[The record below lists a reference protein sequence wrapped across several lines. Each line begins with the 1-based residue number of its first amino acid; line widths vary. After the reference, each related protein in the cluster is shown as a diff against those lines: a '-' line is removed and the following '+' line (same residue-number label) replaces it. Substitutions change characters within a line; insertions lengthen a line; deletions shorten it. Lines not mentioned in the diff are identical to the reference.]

1 MILQHVKV
9 LAIDQMAGQRQEHP
23 TVAKAVTVEV
33 DPEQALRILLAANV
47 GKLSLILRQPA
58 EVALAPDAKI
68 TDRDLFGGDEAQ
80 ALRQALPAVQAQPA
94 AFQPDP
100 PPGATCRPGS
110 DPARP
115 PTASPPDTPTRKITV
130 VRSVKSEQY
139 DVPRRAPMTEGG
151 VSKQANTILPFA
163 TVAPKR
169 TGGFNAAPDL
179 GRDAGDRRRR
189 CAFGLVQAAAPAW
202 ARKSGPCH
210 PVTEQVSALKVTL
223 NKSRTLCFSDP
234 FSTAVIGAPEI
245 ADVLPM
251 TDSMLYVQGKKVG
264 ATNISVFDQQRR
276 LVSVIDLDVTPD
288 TTSLQNKIAA
298 STGGRDINVTSAN
311 GEIVL
316 SGEASDGLAAAR
328 AVEVAKGLSPDAPVV
343 NAMKVSPSQ
352 QVMLKVRILEVDRNA
367 GRDLGISWFGKTNSV
382 SFATGLGSQP
392 TTATNN
398 SGVFP
403 GAGST
408 ASSFGVLLANVV
420 NTHGVSIDVL
430 LSALESKG
438 LVKSLAEPDLVALS
452 GEKATFL
459 AGGEIPVPVVQGT
472 NATNTTLGIGVN
484 YTPNISIEWKQFG
497 VGPGFHPDGPQQRH
511 HQSAA
516 QSVRDRDQHGQ
527 QPEHQRNDRPL
538 IDRAQG
544 AYRGR
549 TAGRTKLRDR
559 GPAPGSGFSKH
570 QSASV
575 ARQRAGPRRPLSI
588 HRLPEEPDRS
598 RHHRLSASREA
609 RASGAAFG
617 DPVRYGASVE

>member
-1 MILQHVKV
+1 
-9 LAIDQMAGQRQEHP
+9 
-23 TVAKAVTVEV
+23 
-33 DPEQALRILLAANV
+33 
-47 GKLSLILRQPA
+47 
-58 EVALAPDAKI
+58 
-68 TDRDLFGGDEAQ
+68 
-80 ALRQALPAVQAQPA
+80 
-94 AFQPDP
+94 
-100 PPGATCRPGS
+100 
-110 DPARP
+110 
-115 PTASPPDTPTRKITV
+115 
-130 VRSVKSEQY
+130 
-139 DVPRRAPMTEGG
+139 MTEGRG
-151 VSKQANTILPFA
+151 LKERTQSFQSRLWLGKGRAALTRRKVR
-163 TVAPKR
+163 VAML
-169 TGGFNAAPDL
+169 GAAGL
-179 GRDAGDRRRR
+179 SAVG
-189 CAFGLVQAAAPAW
+189 FGLVQAPTPAQ
-202 ARKSGPCH
+202 AQKGSPCH
-210 PVTEQVSALKVTL
+210 SVREQVSSLKVTL

-251 TDSMLYVQGKKVG
+251 TESMLYVQGKKIG

-288 TTSLQNKIAA
+288 TTSLQSKIAA

-311 GEIVL
+311 GEIIL

-328 AVEVAKGLSPDAPVV
+328 AVEVAKGLSPDAQVV
-343 NAMKVSPSQ
+343 DAMKVSPSQ

-420 NTHGVSIDVL
+420 NTHGVSIDAL

-472 NATNTTLGIGVN
+472 NATNTTLGVGVN

-497 VGPGFHPDGPQQRH
+497 VGLEFTPTVLNNGIINLQLNPSVTEIN
-511 HQSAA
+511 SANSLNINGTTVPSLTERKA
-516 QSVRDRDQHGQ
+516 H
-527 QPEHQRNDRPL
+527 
-538 IDRAQG
+538 
-544 AYRGR
+544 
-549 TAGRTKLRDR
+549 TAVELRD
-559 GPAPGSGFSKH
+559 GQSFAIAGLLQAQDFAKH
-570 QSASV
+570 QPASMDRQC
-575 ARQRAGPRRPLSI
+575 ARHRRALSI
-588 HRLPEEPDRS
+588 HRLPEEPD
-598 RHHRLSASREA
+598 
-609 RASGAAFG
+609 
-617 DPVRYGASVE
+617 

>member
-1 MILQHVKV
+1 MTEDRV
-9 LAIDQMAGQRQEHP
+9 LKERTQSPHSRMW
-23 TVAKAVTVEV
+23 
-33 DPEQALRILLAANV
+33 L
-47 GKLSLILRQPA
+47 GK
-58 EVALAPDAKI
+58 
-68 TDRDLFGGDEAQ
+68 G
-80 ALRQALPAVQAQPA
+80 PA
-94 AFQPDP
+94 ALTRRKVRAAML
-100 PPGATCRPGS
+100 AT
-110 DPARP
+110 A
-115 PTASPPDTPTRKITV
+115 
-130 VRSVKSEQY
+130 
-139 DVPRRAPMTEGG
+139 G
-151 VSKQANTILPFA
+151 VSA
-163 TVAPKR
+163 V
-169 TGGFNAAPDL
+169 G
-179 GRDAGDRRRR
+179 
-189 CAFGLVQAAAPAW
+189 FGLVQAATPVQAQ
-202 ARKSGPCH
+202 KGSPCH
-210 PVTEQVSALKVTL
+210 SVREQVSSLKVTL

-234 FSTAVIGAPEI
+234 FSTAVVGAPEI

-251 TDSMLYVQGKKVG
+251 TESMLYVQGKKVG

-367 GRDLGISWFGKTNSV
+367 GRDLGVNWIGKSNRA
-382 SFATGLGSQP
+382 SFATGLGSVS
-392 TTATNN
+392 TTTSATNN

-420 NTHGVSIDVL
+420 NTHGVSIDLL
-430 LSALESKG
+430 LSALEDKG

-497 VGPGFHPDGPQQRH
+497 VGLEFTPTVLNNGIINLQLNPSVTEINTANSLNINGTTVPSLTERKAHTAVELRDG
-511 HQSAA
+511 QSFAIAGLLQA
-516 QSVRDRDQHGQ
+516 QDSQSINQVPWIGNVPVLGALFRSTDFQKSQTDLVIIVSPHLVRPVRPDQHLATPFDTALQSNDVDLFLMGDTERKKRYTDYVTSGGGLQGPYGHILGGQ
-527 QPEHQRNDRPL
+527 
-538 IDRAQG
+538 
-544 AYRGR
+544 
-549 TAGRTKLRDR
+549 
-559 GPAPGSGFSKH
+559 
-570 QSASV
+570 
-575 ARQRAGPRRPLSI
+575 
-588 HRLPEEPDRS
+588 
-598 RHHRLSASREA
+598 
-609 RASGAAFG
+609 
-617 DPVRYGASVE
+617 

>member
-1 MILQHVKV
+1 
-9 LAIDQMAGQRQEHP
+9 
-23 TVAKAVTVEV
+23 
-33 DPEQALRILLAANV
+33 
-47 GKLSLILRQPA
+47 
-58 EVALAPDAKI
+58 
-68 TDRDLFGGDEAQ
+68 
-80 ALRQALPAVQAQPA
+80 
-94 AFQPDP
+94 
-100 PPGATCRPGS
+100 
-110 DPARP
+110 
-115 PTASPPDTPTRKITV
+115 
-130 VRSVKSEQY
+130 
-139 DVPRRAPMTEGG
+139 MTEGG
-151 VSKQANTILPFA
+151 VLKQRTQFSP
-163 TVAPKR
+163 R
-169 TGGFNAAPDL
+169 TGRIAL
-179 GRDAGDRRRR
+179 RRRHLWVAMLAKAGAALA
-189 CAFGLVQAAAPAW
+189 AFGLVQAAAPAW
-202 ARKSGPCH
+202 ARKGGPCH
-210 PVTEQVSALKVTL
+210 AVTEQVSAMKVTL

-288 TTSLQNKIAA
+288 TTSLQSKIAA

-328 AVEVAKGLSPDAPVV
+328 AVEVAKGLSPDAQVV

-420 NTHGVSIDVL
+420 NTHGVSIDAL

-497 VGPGFHPDGPQQRH
+497 VGLEFTPTVLNNGIINLQP
-511 HQSAA
+511 

-527 QPEHQRNDRPL
+527 QPEHQRNDGPL
-538 IDRAQG
+538 IDRAQS
-544 AYRGR
+544 AYGGR

-559 GPAPGSGFSKH
+559 RPAPGSRFAKH
-570 QSASV
+570 QPASV
-575 ARQRAGPRRPLSI
+575 ARQCARPRRAVPI
-588 HRLPEEPDRS
+588 HRLSEEPDRS
-598 RHHRLSASREA
+598 RHHRLAASRQA

>member
-1 MILQHVKV
+1 MTEFGTPKERTKPFHPRLWVRKRRTAATRRLV
-9 LAIDQMAGQRQEHP
+9 WVAMLATAG
-23 TVAKAVTVEV
+23 
-33 DPEQALRILLAANV
+33 AA
-47 GKLSLILRQPA
+47 A
-58 EVALAPDAKI
+58 
-68 TDRDLFGGDEAQ
+68 
-80 ALRQALPAVQAQPA
+80 A
-94 AFQPDP
+94 AF
-100 PPGATCRPGS
+100 S
-110 DPARP
+110 
-115 PTASPPDTPTRKITV
+115 
-130 VRSVKSEQY
+130 
-139 DVPRRAPMTEGG
+139 
-151 VSKQANTILPFA
+151 
-163 TVAPKR
+163 
-169 TGGFNAAPDL
+169 
-179 GRDAGDRRRR
+179 
-189 CAFGLVQAAAPAW
+189 LVQDAAPAW
-202 ARKSGPCH
+202 ARKAGPCH
-210 PVTEQVSALKVTL
+210 PVTEQVSAMKVTL

-288 TTSLQNKIAA
+288 TTSLQKKIAA

-328 AVEVAKGLSPDAPVV
+328 AVEVAKGLSPDAQVV

-392 TTATNN
+392 STATNN

-420 NTHGVSIDVL
+420 NTHGVSIDAL

-497 VGPGFHPDGPQQRH
+497 VGLDFTPTVLNNGIINLQLNP
-511 HQSAA
+511 
-516 QSVRDRDQHGQ
+516 SVT
-527 QPEHQRNDRPL
+527 EIN
-538 IDRAQG
+538 
-544 AYRGR
+544 
-549 TAGRTKLRDR
+549 TANSLNINGTTVPSLTERKAHTAVELRD
-559 GPAPGSGFSKH
+559 G
-570 QSASV
+570 QSFAI
-575 ARQRAGPRRPLSI
+575 AGLLQAQDSQSI
-588 HRLPEEPDRS
+588 NQLPWLGNVPVLGALFRS
-598 RHHRLSASREA
+598 TDFQKSQTDLVIIVSPHLVK
-609 RASGAAFG
+609 
-617 DPVRYGASVE
+617 PVRPGQHLATPFDTALQSNDVDMFLMGDTERKKRYTDYVTSGGGLQGPYGHILGGQ